1 MIARYRTWNLL
12 KLFAIK
18 YVYYYFQYTM
28 AFKNILTNIKLLFL
42 QQVNEPIY
50 IEYFNNKIELN
61 LIVNINL
68 CVSTSIIVINQNSRY
83 TT

>member
-1 MIARYRTWNLL
+1 
-12 KLFAIK
+12 
-18 YVYYYFQYTM
+18 M